1 MCIVCL
7 TVASITAVTLS
18 LGLSG
23 CGNKNK
29 VSETP
34 ITKKDHGELAGLDL
48 PSWVISPYDGLQNN
62 VVAGVGISKTP
73 ADNDQLR
80 FLIIQAESQARAE
93 IATTLQ
99 TEISRLTKDA
109 MQSANIDKMN
119 AVENSFSVVTSEV
132 VKNVPLSGAVRDKIF
147 QDKKGVVY
155 VRVVINS
162 SVVKNYLQ
170 GSLANYTEAMQK
182 AGLNRDQIQKTNAS
196 MKSLFDELDLKTATQ
211 K

>member
-1 MCIVCL
+1 
-7 TVASITAVTLS
+7 
-18 LGLSG
+18 
-23 CGNKNK
+23 
-29 VSETP
+29 
-34 ITKKDHGELAGLDL
+34 
-48 PSWVISPYDGLQNN
+48 
-62 VVAGVGISKTP
+62 
-73 ADNDQLR
+73 
-80 FLIIQAESQARAE
+80 
-93 IATTLQ
+93 
-99 TEISRLTKDA
+99 
-109 MQSANIDKMN
+109 
-119 AVENSFSVVTSEV
+119 
-132 VKNVPLSGAVRDKIF
+132 VRDKIF